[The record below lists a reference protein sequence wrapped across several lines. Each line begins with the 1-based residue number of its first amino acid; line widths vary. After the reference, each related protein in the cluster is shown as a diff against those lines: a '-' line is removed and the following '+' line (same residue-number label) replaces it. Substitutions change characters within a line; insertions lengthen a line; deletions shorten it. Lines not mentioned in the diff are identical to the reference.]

1 MASRF
6 VSTWWQDIPAPSVH
20 ALRSAYHGEV
30 TTDRYGR
37 KVPKHGHGTI
47 HLADF
52 TSSSAEIIE
61 AAMTLY
67 DRITSPALL
76 IRRLNL
82 SADHVIPEDQV
93 KKEETYEQLS
103 LFSDP
108 SKEEAEKI
116 QREASRERER
126 RLQTAMLAIKD
137 RYGKNAILLGTDL
150 EDGATTMER
159 NNQIGGHKA

>member
-1 MASRF
+1 
-6 VSTWWQDIPAPSVH
+6 
-20 ALRSAYHGEV
+20 
-30 TTDRYGR
+30 
-37 KVPKHGHGTI
+37 
-47 HLADF
+47 
-52 TSSSAEIIE
+52 
-61 AAMTLY
+61 MTLY

-82 SADHVIPEDQV
+82 SADHVIPENQV

-108 SKEEAEKI
+108 SKEKAEKI
-116 QREASRERER
+116 QKEASRERER

-137 RYGKNAILLGTDL
+137 RYGKNAILRGTDL

>member
-1 MASRF
+1 M
-6 VSTWWQDIPAPSVH
+6 
-20 ALRSAYHGEV
+20 
-30 TTDRYGR
+30 DRYGR
-37 KVPKHGHGTI
+37 KVPRHGHGTI
-47 HLADF
+47 HLTDF

-82 SADHVIPEDQV
+82 SADHVIPKDQV

-108 SKEEAEKI
+108 SSEEAEKI
-116 QREASRERER
+116 QKEASRERER

-137 RYGKNAILLGTDL
+137 RYGKNAILRGTDL

>member
-1 MASRF
+1 
-6 VSTWWQDIPAPSVH
+6 VTDQLVLTIGYDIDNLSDPAR
-20 ALRSAYHGEV
+20 RSAYHGEV

-108 SKEEAEKI
+108 IWKKCDPARYRSG
-116 QREASRERER
+116 R
-126 RLQTAMLAIKD
+126 R
-137 RYGKNAILLGTDL
+137 RHHYGTK
-150 EDGATTMER
+150 
-159 NNQIGGHKA
+159 